1 MKTSQPPIENVL
13 KRYHQIGYGVV
24 TGLVS
29 RLRSHQIQPEDM
41 LPKIEASFCM
51 FFEEDIVFEDVVGL
65 REPMLFVLSVAFL
78 VAVASQLYF
87 AAISKVKYSKI
98 CSYSPKG
105 VIVPPE

>member
-1 MKTSQPPIENVL
+1 
-13 KRYHQIGYGVV
+13 
-24 TGLVS
+24 
-29 RLRSHQIQPEDM
+29 
-41 LPKIEASFCM
+41 M